1 MDERMNK
8 TDVTLTDVLT
18 DNAIELLKGYDWRGN
33 VREIINIVEYIRY
46 LYEGKPLSIDELPDY
61 LIQSGSSIKEI
72 MLDKPTFLILKWISE
87 YHGIGRKR
95 LSQLCKTDDL
105 NLGEGKIRKLLEQL
119 KEDGLITIGEE
130 ARGCVITEQGSRV

>member
-61 LIQSGSSIKEI
+61 LIQSGSSIKE
-72 MLDKPTFLILKWISE
+72 LCLINQPS
-87 YHGIGRKR
+87 
-95 LSQLCKTDDL
+95 
-105 NLGEGKIRKLLEQL
+105 
-119 KEDGLITIGEE
+119 
-130 ARGCVITEQGSRV
+130 